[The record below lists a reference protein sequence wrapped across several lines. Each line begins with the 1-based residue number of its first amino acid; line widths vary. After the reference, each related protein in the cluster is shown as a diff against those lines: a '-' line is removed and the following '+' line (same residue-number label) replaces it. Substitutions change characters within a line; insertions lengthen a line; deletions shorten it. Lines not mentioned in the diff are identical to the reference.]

1 MRINTVIL
9 DYGHVLSF
17 PPQPSDY
24 QRAAALSGIDRNP
37 FEKVYWS
44 NRADYDRGSIDG
56 PTYWRRIARATGRE
70 LTPDQIDSL
79 IANDIAIWMH
89 ANSVMMDWTRAL
101 KRGGLKIAI
110 LSNMPIEISRYMR
123 QNAPW
128 FRDFDYVCFS
138 AEVQL
143 AKPETAIFHACLKV
157 VRSRPEEC
165 LFIDDRAENV
175 EAARALGMQA
185 LKFVSVHEL
194 AAEVQA
200 FNLPPPVAVTGTQ
213 MAPRPLGMERGRFK
227 VPEDFNAPLPDEM
240 LALFEGEKPKRSR
253 RARKGNRRRRQ
264 V

>member
-70 LTPDQIDSL
+70 LTLDQIDSL

-123 QNAPW
+123 QYAPW
-128 FRDFDYVCFS
+128 FRDFDHVCFS

-143 AKPETAIFHACLKV
+143 AKPGAAIYHACLEALH
-157 VRSRPEEC
+157 SQPEEC
-165 LFIDDRAENV
+165 LFIDDRDENV
-175 EAARALGMQA
+175 EAARALGMYA

-194 AAEVQA
+194 ALEVQP
-200 FNLPPPVAVTGTQ
+200 FDLP
-213 MAPRPLGMERGRFK
+213 
-227 VPEDFNAPLPDEM
+227 APLDAGGRGM
-240 LALFEGEKPKRSR
+240 A
-253 RARKGNRRRRQ
+253 